1 MFDYCYYKTTGYISG
16 DAKKFKIR
24 YQPTDYK

>member
-1 MFDYCYYKTTGYISG
+1 MFDYCYYKTTGYIPS

-24 YQPTDYK
+24 YQLTDYK